1 MALARPGGQRTDIRT
16 ANKFAPLSRGTA
28 PAVQESG
35 ALFLG
40 LTGSTAQ
47 SRKAAERPGGLAV
60 WASATRLE

>member
-47 SRKAAERPGGLAV
+47 CRNAGTSSQGTLLRTQNF
-60 WASATRLE
+60 SH